1 MDGKQYVVKY
11 DMADGRSLYHSRS
24 LGDFYPRKEFEFATI
39 FNGRRFAEREADKML
54 QQDNSLVCYHL
65 MEL

>member
-11 DMADGRSLYHSRS
+11 DMADGRSLYHSRT

-39 FNGRRFAEREADKML
+39 FNGRRFAERSADKMI
-54 QQDNSLVCYHL
+54 QEDDAIICYHI